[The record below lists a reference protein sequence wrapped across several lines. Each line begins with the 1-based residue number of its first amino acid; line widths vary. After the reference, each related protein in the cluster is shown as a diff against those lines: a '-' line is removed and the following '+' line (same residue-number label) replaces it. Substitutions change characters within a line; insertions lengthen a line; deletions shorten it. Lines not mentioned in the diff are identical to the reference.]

1 MRTIRLLLPVL
12 FVFILPLV
20 AGCDDGATSE
30 KSAEETGTPP
40 QTIVLTCYIGENM
53 VHPMHAIKEAYEKL
67 HPEIRVECYDSGTTT
82 LEKTI
87 RNTRSGDI
95 FLPGSNS
102 YTDKMKEEGLVT
114 WDSPVCKHILAV
126 IVLKDSGINEWED
139 LLKPSVKIG
148 RGNENV
154 CSVGRLAKKV
164 VERAGLPELEAN
176 VEILSV
182 VNFQS
187 SSFRSLVDGRVA
199 ALLNWRNMS
208 VCPEDIRDR
217 MKIID
222 IPEEINIIKTIP
234 VAVLVFS
241 KNPQEANLFARY
253 VAGPEGKRFFRQYG
267 FVTTTD

>member
-1 MRTIRLLLPVL
+1 MRTIHFLLPVL
-12 FVFILPLV
+12 VVLTLPLV
-20 AGCDDGATSE
+20 AGCGDGSTSE
-30 KSAEETGTPP
+30 VTTENEHSPR

-53 VHPMHAIKEAYEKL
+53 VHPMYSIKEAYEKL
-67 HPEIRVECYDSGTTT
+67 HPHIRVQYYDSGTTT
-82 LEKTI
+82 LDKTI
-87 RNTRSGDI
+87 RDTRSGDI

-114 WDSPVCKHILAV
+114 WDAPVCKHILAV
-126 IVLKDSGINEWED
+126 IVLKDSDIKEWKD

-154 CSVGRLAKKV
+154 CSVGRVAKKM
-164 VERAGLPELEAN
+164 VEKAGLPELEAN

-187 SSFRSLVDGRVA
+187 SSFRSLADGKVA

-208 VCPEDIRDR
+208 VCPEDIRDK

-222 IPEEINIIKTIP
+222 IPEEINIIKEIP
-234 VAVLVFS
+234 VAVLKFS

-253 VAGPEGKRFFRQYG
+253 VAGPEGKEFFRQYG
-267 FVTTTD
+267 FVISTD

>member
-1 MRTIRLLLPVL
+1 MRTIHLLLPLLV
-12 FVFILPLV
+12 VFTLPLV
-20 AGCDDGATSE
+20 AGCDDGSTSE
-30 KSAEETGTPP
+30 KSAEETSNPR
-40 QTIVLTCYIGENM
+40 QTIVLTCYVGENM
-53 VHPMHAIKEAYEKL
+53 VHPMYAIKEAYEKL
-67 HPEIRVECYDSGTTT
+67 HPDIRVQYYDSGTTT
-82 LEKTI
+82 LDKTI
-87 RNTRSGDI
+87 RNTRDGDI

-114 WDSPVCKHILAV
+114 WDSPVCKHLLAA
-126 IVLKDSGINEWED
+126 IVLKDSGINEWKD

-154 CSVGRLAKKV
+154 CSVGRVARKV

-187 SSFRSLVDGRVA
+187 SSFRSLADGKIA
-199 ALLNWRNMS
+199 ALLNWRNIS

-267 FVTTTD
+267 FVTSTD